1 VNYYH
6 DYNIDCN
13 VAISGALSNR
23 VIFMWEELYF
33 QWVQYNC
40 TNKWKVLTIII
51 GANDI
56 CAYCINGYNKTIS
69 NYMTNIQQLLDNIYE
84 DSKKIF
90 INYVSLFDIGVVL
103 DW

>member
-1 VNYYH
+1 
-6 DYNIDCN
+6 
-13 VAISGALSNR
+13 
-23 VIFMWEELYF
+23 MWEELYF

-84 DSKKIF
+84 DSQKIF

-103 DW
+103 DWQNPKCSIVHIFVN